1 VTATRRRPLV
11 AGNWKLHK
19 DHVEAVHLVTELAM
33 RLRSI
38 DAAGVDVAILPPF
51 TDLRS
56 VSSVLE
62 AEHLE
67 LLLGAQHAS
76 EFDEGAYT
84 GEVAPRMLARLGVR
98 LVVVGHSERR
108 RYFGMDDEVAA
119 RTAAAVR
126 RAGLTPLV
134 CVGESAEEREEG
146 RTHEVLGR
154 QLDAVLAALKGTDAE
169 DVVVA
174 YEPIWAIGAG
184 TPASPEDAQA
194 ACAHLRDVAK
204 AHLAGG
210 VDQLR
215 VLYGGSV
222 DHETATPLVEAADV
236 DGLLVGG
243 ASLTAAGFAAIVDA
257 VAGCY
262 RSPARESRR

>member
-1 VTATRRRPLV
+1 MSVTRRRPLV

-38 DAAGVDVAILPPF
+38 DVAGVDVAVLPPF

-62 AEHLE
+62 AEHLD

-76 EFDEGAYT
+76 EFDDGAYT

-108 RYFGMDDEVAA
+108 QYFGMDDGVVA
-119 RTAAAVR
+119 RTAQAVR
-126 RAGLTPLV
+126 RVGLTPLV
-134 CVGESAEEREEG
+134 CVGESAQEREEG
-146 RTHEVLGR
+146 HTNDVLAR
-154 QLDAVLAALKGTDAE
+154 QLDAVLSVLRGTDAE
-169 DVVVA
+169 DIVVA

-184 TPASPEDAQA
+184 TPASPEDAQS

-210 VDQLR
+210 VDHLR

-222 DHETATPLVEAADV
+222 DHETAAPLVEAADV

-243 ASLTAAGFAAIVDA
+243 ASLTAGGFAAVVEA

-262 RSPARESRR
+262 RSPARDSRR